1 MKKGLIFWGGWDGH
15 QPELTS
21 VRFGKMLEEAGFEV
35 DIYNTQE
42 CLADAEKLKEYDII
56 VFSQSYESPFSCLDE
71 ITKEIREIS
80 VSNARILF
88 DTLLSSGNTN
98 ERFAEACYTD
108 DNFVLGS
115 FQFVEISKKDQLRK
129 YCAEFFCE
137 NREILEFSILTPI
150 QKKLLSKGITI

>member
-1 MKKGLIFWGGWDGH
+1 MKQFKIV
-15 QPELTS
+15 P
-21 VRFGKMLEEAGFEV
+21 LEG
-35 DIYNTQE
+35 
-42 CLADAEKLKEYDII
+42 KEYDII